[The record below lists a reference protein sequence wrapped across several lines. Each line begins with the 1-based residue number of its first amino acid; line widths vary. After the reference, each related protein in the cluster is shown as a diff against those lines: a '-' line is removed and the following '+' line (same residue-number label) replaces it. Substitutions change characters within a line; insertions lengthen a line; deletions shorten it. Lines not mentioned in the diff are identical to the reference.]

1 MKSQKLLVFCVSVL
15 AILIFSQIVQISIPE
30 TSAEEIF
37 LDLLL
42 VPPIIVAGERTL
54 SIGYVNIVDGDGV
67 PVLAGDDIKI
77 SLVSSDPTIATVSP
91 KIVIPKGQHYA
102 NFNVNVGNIDGN
114 AEISAILEDQ
124 IVVQNLII
132 GSIKPTYPDD
142 LELAILIPSTEMHVN
157 TEMPLSVILKSSDGA
172 IITAIEDTVVSLDYE
187 EFLIEPTN
195 KKIIL
200 KKGSQY
206 GITSLKSLEETGNAF
221 IRAKIE
227 DLNLNSVSNI
237 KISSTRPSTLQLYI
251 FPDRVTEFTDKTIDI
266 FVGLEDTNGLSTV
279 AAEDININI
288 SADDQQL
295 SDRIKD
301 FIGFKYA
308 IIKKGE
314 YGIHLQ
320 PNMIFPNT
328 PENYTIAVSS
338 DNYQSVSKLFD
349 VVELLSGT
357 DAKVKNKAVKV
368 FVPPMLPTGAKTIV
382 VYQIG
387 AIESDD
393 DDPEGASGGGK
404 KEGINVR
411 VIDDLKEGEIFPVQ
425 IGKRYTAIGEHANL
439 KITSSDNSILSI
451 VNPGSIV
458 SIEVASGRSVYGV
471 AVVSTSQK
479 TGDVTISISL
489 DAWGSGKATTT
500 VVNPLE
506 PTQTKIFS
514 PGASNKIVLD
524 NEGWFELF
532 FLPLDS
538 SGRPASSEKEVK
550 YLIQPINELAEI
562 QPKKNFVR
570 TQLFAGGISGNST
583 DINVVPVGV
592 GADPKLETT
601 TTFELAPTS
610 TIKVILPFER
620 LIGVSRTNPIGVVQ
634 LTDLFGN
641 PVQASKDLS
650 VKLSSSNEKVVTIPK
665 SVTIPAG
672 SSFVNFPVTA
682 ILDKTGIV
690 TISSD
695 ARNVKSFPAQLFVE
709 SPSKS
714 LKIFVEYP
722 DAPIGINQGVTM
734 KVFVDD
740 ERAKPVEGVL
750 VKLITSDTAQAS
762 PNRMTT
768 SNSGEASF
776 IFKTL
781 SGPTTSFTIEAS
793 KVGYVDGEKTIKLQV
808 GGDGATLLGQA
819 ESGTPSWVIYIII
832 GIAVVTAIIV
842 VRFIFLKPKKEVVE
856 GEEEYEEGI

>member
-1 MKSQKLLVFCVSVL
+1 MSVL
-15 AILIFSQIVQISIPE
+15 AILIFSQMAQIGIPE

-42 VPPIIVAGERTL
+42 APPTIEAGERTL

-77 SLVSSDPTIATVSP
+77 SLVSSDPTIATVPP

-102 NFNVNVGNIDGN
+102 NFDVNVGNIDGT

-157 TEMPLSVILKSSDGA
+157 TEMPLSVILKSSDGS

-206 GITSLKSLEETGNAF
+206 GITSVMSLEEMGNAF
-221 IRAKIE
+221 VRAKIE

-237 KISSTRPSTLQLYI
+237 KISSTRPSALQLHV

-279 AAEDININI
+279 AAEDINIDV

-301 FIGFKYA
+301 IIDFKYA
-308 IIKKGE
+308 TIKKGE

-320 PNMIFPNT
+320 PNLIFPDA

-349 VVELLSGT
+349 VVEPLAGT

-393 DDPEGASGGGK
+393 DDPEVASADEK
-404 KEGINVR
+404 KGINVR

-425 IGKRYTAIGEHANL
+425 IGKRYTATGEHANL
-439 KITSSDNSILSI
+439 EITSSDNSILSI
-451 VNPGSIV
+451 VDPGSIV
-458 SIEVASGRSVYGV
+458 SLEVVSGRSAYGV

-479 TGDVTISISL
+479 TGDVTISVSL

-538 SGRPASSEKEVK
+538 SGRPATSENKVK
-550 YLIQPINELAEI
+550 YLIEPINELAEI

-583 DINVVPVGV
+583 DINIITVGID
-592 GADPKLETT
+592 ANPKLETT

-610 TIKVILPFER
+610 AIKVILPFER
-620 LIGVSRTNPIGVVQ
+620 LIGVSRTNPIGAVQ

-650 VKLSSSNEKVVTIPK
+650 VKLSSSDEKVVTIPK

-682 ILDKTGIV
+682 ILDKTGSV
-690 TISSD
+690 TISAD
-695 ARNVKSFPAQLFVE
+695 ARNAKGSPAQLFVE

-740 ERAKPVEGVL
+740 EKARPVEGVL
-750 VKLITSDTAQAS
+750 VKLITSDAAQAS
-762 PNRMTT
+762 PNRITT

-781 SGPTTSFTIEAS
+781 SGPTTSLTIEAS
-793 KVGYVDGEKTIKLQV
+793 KVGYADGEKTIKLQV
-808 GGDGATLLGQA
+808 GGDGAVSLGQA
-819 ESGTPSWVIYIII
+819 ESGAPSWVIYVVIV
-832 GIAVVTAIIV
+832 IAVVTAVIV
-842 VRFIFLKPKKEVVE
+842 VRFVFLKPKKEVVE